1 MPSERSMPSEIT
13 GENAARQNARSI
25 SAQTC
30 CRPVWI
36 TARVMGARGEVCA
49 VSIESIVRCRLRHS
63 TRRTENLR
71 PVDAG
76 LAFPVDRVGHAH
88 LGVLRSHQ
96 VRAMAWALDPA
107 VDDRLRGGRTGGD
120 VLADG
125 APPVARVRNAI
136 RGAAA
141 VAAPVG
147 GGGVLGPVWSGGP
160 RC

>member
-30 CRPVWI
+30 CRPFWI
-36 TARVMGARGEVCA
+36 TARVMGSRGEVCA
-49 VSIESIVRCRLRHS
+49 VAIESIVRCRLRHS

-88 LGVLRSHQ
+88 LGVMRCHQ
-96 VRAMAWALDPA
+96 VRAMAWALHPA
-107 VDDRLRGGRTGGD
+107 VADPLRGGRTGGD

-136 RGAAA
+136 RGAGAGAGLLGLAAA
-141 VAAPVG
+141 VCP
-147 GGGVLGPVWSGGP
+147 
-160 RC
+160 